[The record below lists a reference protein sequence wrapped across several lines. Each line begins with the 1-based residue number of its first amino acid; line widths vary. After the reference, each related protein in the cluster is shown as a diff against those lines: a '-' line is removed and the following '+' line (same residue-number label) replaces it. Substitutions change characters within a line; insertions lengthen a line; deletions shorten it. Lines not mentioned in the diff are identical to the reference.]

1 MSVPIPIRT
10 SGNGDSTA
18 QMSGSP
24 GKSAIISPSKQGNW
38 KVFDFSE
45 VEVELEDLVN
55 GFSAE
60 DIFSGSDCA
69 GITFDDLIAL
79 PGSIDFG
86 VHEVELRTKVTRN
99 FDLHT
104 PLCSTPMD
112 TVTEHEMAIGMALNG
127 GLGFIHSNCTIEE
140 QVAMVDKVKRYE
152 NGFILEPAVMSPDDI
167 LSDLDVLREERKISG
182 VPLTV
187 DGKLGSKLLGLVSN
201 RDTDFLENRGVKLS
215 TVMTSVDKLVC
226 GKFPLTIDE
235 ANEILRESKKGYLP
249 IVDDKGNLAALTTR
263 TDLRKNL
270 AFPNAS
276 KDRNGKL
283 MVGAAIKAGVDDEI
297 DMTRVRALVEAGV
310 NILVLDAQNGYNETQ
325 LEYISA
331 IKNNFPDIDLIGGN
345 VVRVTQAK
353 ALLEA
358 GVDALRIGMGAGS
371 VGTTQLV
378 KAVGRPQLSSVYY
391 CAKLAK
397 SYGVPVI
404 ADGGIKNTGCLIK
417 ALSMGASCVMMGSL
431 LAGVDESPGDF
442 FFQNGMRL
450 KKYTGTLSK
459 TSSAKVDTRSA
470 NGLPS
475 PGRKAR
481 SASITSASAAT
492 SAITVA
498 SGVNGAVPDKGPLNK
513 YFPYLCQ
520 SVKHGLQDM
529 GTVSLA
535 VMWEQLYS
543 GELRFEVRSSSAQ
556 REGGVHDLH
565 NFQQRLYA

>member
-1 MSVPIPIRT
+1 MSIPIPIQIGSPET
-10 SGNGDSTA
+10 KNEA

-24 GKSAIISPSKQGNW
+24 GKSAIISPSKAGNW

-45 VEVELEDLVN
+45 VDVNVEDLVN

-60 DIFSGSDCA
+60 DIFSGSDCS

-86 VHEVELRTKVTRN
+86 VHEVELKTKVTKN
-99 FDLHT
+99 YDLHT

-112 TVTEHEMAIGMALNG
+112 TVTGHEMAIGMALNG
-127 GLGFIHSNCTIEE
+127 GLGFIHSNCTTEE

-152 NGFILEPAVMSPDDI
+152 NGFILEPAVMSPNDI

-187 DGKLGSKLLGLVSN
+187 DGKMGSKLLGLVSN

-215 TVMTSVDKLVC
+215 TVMTPVEKLVC
-226 GKFPLTIDE
+226 GKFPLTMDK
-235 ANEILRESKKGYLP
+235 ANEILRDSKKGYLP
-249 IVDDKGNLAALTTR
+249 IVDDQGNLAALTTR

-276 KDRNGKL
+276 KDRNGEL

-297 DMTRVRALVEAGV
+297 DMARVKALANAGC

-325 LEYISA
+325 IGYIA
-331 IKNNFPDIDLIGGN
+331 RIKKDFPDMDIIGGN

-450 KKYTGTLSK
+450 KKYTGTFSKTTASDSK
-459 TSSAKVDTRSA
+459 TS
-470 NGLPS
+470 GPS
-475 PGRKAR
+475 SPARRNR
-481 SASITSASAAT
+481 SASITTSTAAS
-492 SAITVA
+492 ITVA

-535 VMWEQLYS
+535 IMWDELYS
-543 GELRFEVRSSSAQ
+543 GKLRFEVRSTSAQ